1 MKSHYLIEIPLIA
14 WLAPTLLALF
24 TVEAFSDT
32 ILTGPTDST
41 VFSSK
46 CKFMPSRM
54 LTWFSIDD
62 CTAEEDRT

>member
-1 MKSHYLIEIPLIA
+1 MESHYLIEIPLIA

-41 VFSSK
+41 VFSSE

-54 LTWFSIDD
+54 LAWFSIDD
-62 CTAEEDRT
+62 CIVEEDRT